1 VITYAL
7 TDLPDGA
14 VAHRVTAR
22 AAETGAVKP
31 CASTCRTRSACT
43 ADPASTRSTN
53 PPS

>member
-22 AAETGAVKP
+22 AAETGGRKAVRVDLP
-31 CASTCRTRSACT
+31 DEVSLHGR
-43 ADPASTRSTN
+43 PGIH
-53 PPS
+53 